1 MLAKITKVSA
11 ALLLGMTAL
20 VSPAKAADQ
29 VSLTIVSEFRPL
41 WKRNFNPFLATD
53 RLPTTMQFIYEP
65 LVVFNEMKG
74 GEPTYRLATKHY
86 FSDDLKSLFFELRED
101 VKWSDGTE
109 FTADDVVY
117 SLTQASK
124 GGTADVQGLAGHIQ
138 SVHRLGKYKVEIKLK
153 QVNTGID
160 TQIVRAP
167 IVPRHI
173 FSAVEDITTFENLE
187 PVGTGPFTEIE
198 VFSWQVYTQCRNPH
212 YYDNNNLAIDC
223 LKNPIIQ
230 NNRQLLA
237 AAIKGRL
244 DWTSSFIPNIEEVLL
259 SKNAST
265 RYWFPAAGSAS
276 FMVNFKTP
284 NVDNRKAF
292 NDINFRR
299 AFSMAM
305 DRKKIVDEAG
315 AGYWSVNEYPSGLG
329 DQFEAWAD
337 PAVKANYGKFNT
349 FDINGAQILLSTSG
363 YRDIDGDGFVENPDG
378 SPIKFEILVPKGW
391 SDHIQTVEI
400 GIEGLTKIGINASI
414 TTPDFGVLNEQIKS
428 AEFDAAFTN
437 YFAGANPYRYYYTA
451 FHSEQMDKA
460 RFGGHHFVDK
470 ELDALIDSFNKTAVE
485 SERVAI
491 MHQIENFIG
500 SRQITMPVFSSNF
513 NFQYD
518 DVSFKGWFSADNPK
532 AIPVV
537 WPDTPERL
545 LHVLDIE
552 PVSTQ

>member
-1 MLAKITKVSA
+1 MLAKITKLST
-11 ALLLGMTAL
+11 ALLLGLSITAPS
-20 VSPAKAADQ
+20 VNASDQ

-41 WKRNFNPFLATD
+41 WQRNFNPFAATD

-74 GEPTYRLATKHY
+74 GTPHYRLAKKHY
-86 FSDDLKSLFFELRED
+86 FSDDLMSLYFDLRED
-101 VKWSDGTE
+101 VKWSDGTP

-117 SLTQASK
+117 SLNLAAK
-124 GGTADVQGLAGHIQ
+124 GGKTDVQGLASHIL
-138 SVHRLGKYKVEIKLK
+138 SVHKLSDYKVEVKLS

-167 IVPRHI
+167 IVPKHI
-173 FSAVEDITTFENLE
+173 FTKAGDLTTFKNEN
-187 PVGTGPFTEIE
+187 PVGTGPFTNIE
-198 VFSWQVYTQCRNPH
+198 VFSWQVYTQCRNPY
-212 YYDNNNLAIDC
+212 YYDNDNLAIDC
-223 LKNPIIQ
+223 LKSPIIQ
-230 NNRQLLA
+230 NNKQLLA

-265 RYWFPAAGSAS
+265 KYWFPAAGSAS

-284 NVDNRKAF
+284 NENNRKAF
-292 NDINFRR
+292 NDIQFRR

-305 DRKKIVDEAG
+305 DREKIVNVAG

-329 DQFEAWAD
+329 DQFKAWAD
-337 PAVKANYGKFNT
+337 PSVKSKYGKFNKL
-349 FDINGAQILLSTSG
+349 DIAGAQILLSTAG

-378 SPIKFEILVPKGW
+378 SKIEFEILVPKGW

-400 GIEGLTKIGINASI
+400 GIEGLNKIGINAKIS
-414 TTPDFGVLNEQIKS
+414 TPEFGVLNELVKN
-428 AEFDAAFTN
+428 ADFDAAFTN
-437 YFAGANPYRYYYTA
+437 YFAGANPHRYYYTA

-460 RFGGHHFVDK
+460 RFGGHHYIDK
-470 ELDALIDSFNKTAVE
+470 DLDKLIDSFNQTADE
-485 SERVAI
+485 QEKLNI
-491 MHQIENFIG
+491 MHRIENYIG
-500 SRQITMPVFSSNF
+500 ERQITMPVFSSNF

-518 DVSFKGWFSADNPK
+518 DVSFKGWFSANNPK

-552 PVSTQ
+552 PVKTQ